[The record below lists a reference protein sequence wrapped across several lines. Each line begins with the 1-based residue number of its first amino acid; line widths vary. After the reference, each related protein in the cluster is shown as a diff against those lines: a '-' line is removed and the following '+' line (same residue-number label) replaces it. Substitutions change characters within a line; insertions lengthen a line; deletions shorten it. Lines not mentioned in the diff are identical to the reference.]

1 MTEHLGGDPEPDD
14 YQRFLQ
20 QLGYPA
26 INRQAFG
33 KSLPGGEQSLAP
45 L

>member
-1 MTEHLGGDPEPDD
+1 MYPTED

-20 QLGYPA
+20 QLGYRA

-33 KSLPGGEQSLAP
+33 KDLAP
-45 L
+45 A